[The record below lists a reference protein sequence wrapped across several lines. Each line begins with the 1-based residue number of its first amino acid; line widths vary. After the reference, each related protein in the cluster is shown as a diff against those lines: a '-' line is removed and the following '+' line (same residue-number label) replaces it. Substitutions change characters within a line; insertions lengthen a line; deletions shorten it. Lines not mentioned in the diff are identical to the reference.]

1 MSAAVGVWKRTKGT
15 FEDVWMMPSES
26 GALAVTGICATAS
39 VAVNA
44 NTTNN
49 PVFFILPPT
58 LCGPH
63 LPQLSLCED
72 KGYSQKVTSTKA
84 RVKVTRV
91 LRTFVQSALRRSF
104 PAILRLHLRPHPC
117 NIAPLLKTNGLG
129 INLHSRRPFFAA
141 ATPQGLPRAKR

>member
-15 FEDVWMMPSES
+15 FADVWTMPSES
-26 GALAVTGICATAS
+26 GELAVTGIWATAS

-58 LCGPH
+58 LCGPG
-63 LPQLSLCED
+63 LPRLSLCED
-72 KGYSQKVTSTKA
+72 KSYSQKVTSTSA

-91 LRTFVQSALRRSF
+91 LRTFVQCALEPPPTS
-104 PAILRLHLRPHPC
+104 ILMLHLRLHPC

-129 INLHSRRPFFAA
+129 INL
-141 ATPQGLPRAKR
+141 